1 LYFQFDRRRQERIE
15 IPDAQT
21 YFKFEHMAEPEN
33 MFEGPEKL
41 IDLSKGGISF
51 ETAKTIAPDDILWVK
66 LAIPD
71 EESLI
76 LKGIVRWTGRVP
88 RSRKIRIGVRFT
100 LFGREEKYNSP
111 AALERLENLQERF
124 RRSGG

>member
-1 LYFQFDRRRQERIE
+1 MYFQYDRRRQQRIE
-15 IPDAQT
+15 IPEAKT
-21 YFKFEHMAEPEN
+21 YFRLEQLADPED
-33 MFEGPEKL
+33 MYEGPEKL

-51 ETAKTIAPDDILWVK
+51 ETTKTVATDDILWVK

-76 LKGIVRWTGRVP
+76 LKGIVRWTGRIP
-88 RSRKIRIGVRFT
+88 RSRKIRIGLRFT

-124 RRSGG
+124 GRPG